1 MGLPAN
7 SLLQTSP
14 SFLGGKNNSFG
25 QPSLFDQVDPD
36 KTGHVDFPDFLRL
49 GDFLAAK
56 GGVQVIIC

>member
-14 SFLGGKNNSFG
+14 SFNSFG